1 MCFRLSLLISEIN
14 VIVDSRYLTWNK
26 LKLILSKQNK
36 TV

>member
-1 MCFRLSLLISEIN
+1 MCFRLLLLTSEIN

-36 TV
+36 MV